1 MSRDESYVL
10 IKKSPIVLSRH
21 LETWNG
27 VVLSSLQGPVIRTFV
42 TVCHRACHC
51 AHGPYIF
58 YSCHQ
63 FFSHPSFLII
73 SFVPPTYPLRTGITG
88 VHHTT
93 FLACFVNT
101 CSSNHSVPN
110 EFSFF
115 FSCSVYAESFAKP
128 YFPYMSPIE
137 NETNRAFLPITD
149 SVWCDSMGEKCSS
162 LVEHW
167 STFWKALGSSLST
180 SKLRKTEQS
189 KRL

>member
-27 VVLSSLQGPVIRTFV
+27 VVLSSPQGPVIRTFV

-115 FSCSVYAESFAKP
+115 FFMLSLCRIICKAILSIYVTYRKWNKSC
-128 YFPYMSPIE
+128 I
-137 NETNRAFLPITD
+137 
-149 SVWCDSMGEKCSS
+149 
-162 LVEHW
+162 
-167 STFWKALGSSLST
+167 STYNW
-180 SKLRKTEQS
+180 LR
-189 KRL
+189 LMW

>member
-27 VVLSSLQGPVIRTFV
+27 VVLSSPQGPVIRTFV

-115 FSCSVYAESFAKP
+115 FFHAQFMQNHLQS
-128 YFPYMSPIE
+128 
-137 NETNRAFLPITD
+137 
-149 SVWCDSMGEKCSS
+149 
-162 LVEHW
+162 H
-167 STFWKALGSSLST
+167 TFHICHLS
-180 SKLRKTEQS
+180 KMKQIVHFYL
-189 KRL
+189 